1 MKNLRAMISNHKII
15 ASVCCTVS
23 VLLVVCVVMCANSL
37 KFKATDKALE
47 YAEKGYITEE
57 ELKDISSNGE
67 IVLGEEIVTP
77 SGETVILSQDENGNI
92 VSTTVKDAQG
102 NTLIE
107 GNNES
112 LDAPHSHIWVNHY
125 ATKQVQSGTRY
136 VVDQQAQYK
145 MVGHTYCKT
154 CHQIVDGMRGIHGCD
169 GGMYCTYEGAERELV
184 QNEVGHMEPVY
195 TNTEYVDFI
204 YCSSCGAHKN

>member
-1 MKNLRAMISNHKII
+1 MKNLKMKILNHKIMT
-15 ASVCCTVS
+15 SVCCGVI
-23 VLLVVCVVMCANSL
+23 VLLVISVVVCTNMN
-37 KFKATDKALE
+37 KYKATDKALE

-67 IVLGEEIVTP
+67 IVFDEEIVTP

-102 NTLIE
+102 NTYTE
-107 GNNES
+107 NANETQKT
-112 LDAPHSHIWVNHY
+112 AHSHTWVNHY
-125 ATKQVQSGTRY
+125 ATKQIQTGTKY
-136 VVDQQAQYK
+136 VVDQPAQYK

-169 GGMYCTYEGAERELV
+169 GGMYCTYESAEKELV
-184 QNEVGHMEPVY
+184 QNEIGHMEPVY
-195 TNTEYVDFI
+195 GTTEYVDFV
-204 YCSSCGAHKN
+204 YCSGCGIHQ